1 MATAS
6 AAVAV
11 AATDRAA
18 RGISPLLAA
27 ALALPGIVPA
37 AAYAQAAPDQG
48 IIELQYLHY
57 RDWQPG
63 KKRMKVEAPGLYAL
77 VPLSDTWVVEGS
89 LIYDAV
95 SGASPRFFNTLS
107 GATIGEYR
115 TGGTLKVTRYF
126 GSYAISVDGAVS
138 GETDFLSRAAGG
150 QVQFF
155 SDDRNRTLTFGI
167 AGTNDRINSNNGIAV
182 NEDRNT
188 VDFLFGITQ
197 VLNKNAI
204 VQSNLTYST
213 GHGYYS
219 DPYKSL
225 DTRPSTR
232 QITAWLT
239 RYNQY
244 MPGPDAT
251 MKLAYRLLF
260 DSFGTTSNMVEA
272 SWVQALPWDMT
283 LTPLLRY
290 YTQSAADFYKN
301 PPWPKGYILGE
312 NYSADTR
319 LAAFGALTGGITVA
333 KAFADGWSIALRA
346 DYYRQNAA
354 WRLGGNGSPDLQTFS
369 ARWLQ
374 VDVIKTF

>member
-6 AAVAV
+6 AVVAV

-27 ALALPGIVPA
+27 VLALPGIVPV

-48 IIELQYLHY
+48 IIELQYLNY

-63 KKRMKVEAPGLYAL
+63 KNRMKVEAPGLYAL
-77 VPLSDTWVVEGS
+77 VPLSDTWVIEGS

-95 SGASPRFFNTLS
+95 SGASPTFFNTLS
-107 GATIGEYR
+107 GATIGDYR
-115 TGGTLKVTRYF
+115 TGGNLKVTKYF

-138 GETDFLSRAAGG
+138 SETDFLSRAAGG

-155 SDDRNRTLTFGI
+155 SDDRNRTLTLGI

-182 NEDRNT
+182 NEGRNT
-188 VDFLFGITQ
+188 VDLLIGITQ

-204 VQSNLTYST
+204 LQSNLTYST

-225 DTRPSTR
+225 DTRPATR
-232 QITAWLT
+232 QVTAWLT

-244 MPGPDAT
+244 LPGPDAT
-251 MKLAYRLLF
+251 MKLATGCC
-260 DSFGTTSNMVEA
+260 SIH
-272 SWVQALPWDMT
+272 
-283 LTPLLRY
+283 
-290 YTQSAADFYKN
+290 SAARRTCSRRR
-301 PPWPKGYILGE
+301 G
-312 NYSADTR
+312 R
-319 LAAFGALTGGITVA
+319 RRCRGA
-333 KAFADGWSIALRA
+333 
-346 DYYRQNAA
+346 
-354 WRLGGNGSPDLQTFS
+354 
-369 ARWLQ
+369 
-374 VDVIKTF
+374 